1 MNIEKCF
8 ICDKEANWLR
18 ATQFA
23 GDHYFCEDHAKKK
36 KEEDFEKEDSMKYWY
51 RL

>member
-1 MNIEKCF
+1 MKIQECF
-8 ICDKEANWLR
+8 ICDKKANWLR

-23 GDHYFCEDHAKKK
+23 GDHYFCEERAK